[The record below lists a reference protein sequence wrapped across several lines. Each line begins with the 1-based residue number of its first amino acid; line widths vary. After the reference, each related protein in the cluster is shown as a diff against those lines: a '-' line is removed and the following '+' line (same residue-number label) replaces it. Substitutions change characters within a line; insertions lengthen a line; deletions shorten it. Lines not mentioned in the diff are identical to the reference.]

1 MTTETTSAES
11 KWWGNSMTIW
21 GAIVTGLTNVLP
33 ILGPLI
39 GVDISAEMIR
49 DLGQN
54 ATQAIQAIGGIIG
67 ILLTVVGRMRAIQ
80 PLARRDFNVKF

>member
-1 MTTETTSAES
+1 MTTETTSADP